1 MFFLLCIKSVRDIPI
16 REALKTVFWPVTTL
30 KTAVSSANMTRFTLG
45 SSEKKVTNY
54 IAPAFRLR
62 QLSGK
67 RRQMAMQRIPKTE
80 AAACQR
86 RFSASFIR

>member
-1 MFFLLCIKSVRDIPI
+1 
-16 REALKTVFWPVTTL
+16 
-30 KTAVSSANMTRFTLG
+30 MTRFTLG

-67 RRQMAMQRIPKTE
+67 RRQMAMQRIPKTVLLTVGVGS
-80 AAACQR
+80 AILFMVR
-86 RFSASFIR
+86 RMRWPTSA